1 MQEKR
6 FDSMERL
13 NQTPSDFIDLMFER
27 TDEDGILYIPGWH
40 YVRPGWEY
48 DVPGSTDD
56 DGSYRC
62 RIDWNLAKLEKV
74 QEKFEDVYYAITQI
88 APYYD
93 ELESEPAKASE
104 ILRDPALIEVWNKYL
119 AEPDTGKFDRKKYDE
134 IYEKLDTIA
143 EVKCIAEKLAKGKAI
158 DDSEKEILADYM
170 DLTVSEEELKYR
182 QDFLR
187 HMHKEAE
194 KRLGKNICAYDII
207 TRAWRVLCLMSINAP
222 ELILSNELRQFAA
235 AFVLH
240 EYGISKEPVDNTVR
254 LRLEQMEL
262 MSDEELDD
270 YYRPQKTN
278 TRKSLAPLFI
288 YEILKK
294 HSDTNKH
301 LRQNEIIKKLA
312 EYPYEISL
320 ERKALSRI
328 IHNLTDSPNYAV
340 FQDKTG
346 VWIEQEEGA
355 RG

>member
-1 MQEKR
+1 MQEKN

-13 NQTPSDFIDLMFER
+13 DQAPSDFIDLMFER
-27 TDEDGILYIPGWH
+27 TDEDGILYIPGWA
-40 YVRPGWEY
+40 YARPGWEY
-48 DVPGSTDD
+48 NVPGSDD
-56 DGSYRC
+56 AEGSYRC
-62 RIDWNLAKLEKV
+62 RIDWNLDKLEKV
-74 QEKFEDVYYAITQI
+74 QEKFEDVYYAITRI
-88 APYYD
+88 VPYYD
-93 ELESEPAKASE
+93 ELEENPGRSEE
-104 ILRDPALIEVWNKYL
+104 ILKDPTLINVWKKYL
-119 AEPDTGKFDRKKYDE
+119 EEPDTGRFDRKKYDE

-143 EVKCIAEKLAKGKAI
+143 EVKCIAEKLAKGNAI
-158 DDSEKEILADYM
+158 DDNEKEILTDYM

-187 HMHKEAE
+187 HMHREAE
-194 KRLGKNICAYDII
+194 KRLGKNICAYDLI
-207 TRAWRVLCLMSINAP
+207 TRAWRVLCLMAINAP
-222 ELILSNELRQFAA
+222 DLILTNELKQFAA

-240 EYGISKEPVDNTVR
+240 EYGMSKEPVDNTVR

-288 YEILKK
+288 FEILTKY
-294 HSDTNKH
+294 SDINTH

-346 VWIEQEEGA
+346 VWMEQEKTV
-355 RG
+355 